1 MAAWNFE
8 EDTYEELKDI
18 LVHLEALEK
27 HDIAQNED
35 MMADLRRE
43 IKLAEAEDIKNVEVI
58 TLTVICDKDNV
69 DGVLVT
75 ALKNLSLSNF
85 EIFQWNIDQR
95 DATLEEAKAAS
106 QDTE

>member
-27 HDIAQNED
+27 NDIAQNED

-43 IKLAEAEDIKNVEVI
+43 IKLAEAEDIK
-58 TLTVICDKDNV
+58 
-69 DGVLVT
+69 
-75 ALKNLSLSNF
+75 
-85 EIFQWNIDQR
+85 
-95 DATLEEAKAAS
+95 
-106 QDTE
+106 